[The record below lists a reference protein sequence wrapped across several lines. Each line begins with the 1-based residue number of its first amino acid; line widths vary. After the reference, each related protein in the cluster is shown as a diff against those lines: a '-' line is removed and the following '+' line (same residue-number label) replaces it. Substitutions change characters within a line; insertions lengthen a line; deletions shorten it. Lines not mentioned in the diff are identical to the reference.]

1 VIEFIEILGN
11 SIPALL
17 KLHELLLL
25 HMEDSF
31 RYIMLSEHQLK
42 LIPSDLMTG
51 WLKRPQSFPTMYWQ
65 GLAVVMLQTEAFEF
79 LNTEEARIFVQ

>member
-31 RYIMLSEHQLK
+31 RYIMLSECQLK

-51 WLKRPQSFPTMYWQ
+51 RLNGHKVSPPRTGRASQLLGCKQ
-65 GLAVVMLQTEAFEF
+65 GLLSF
-79 LNTEEARIFVQ
+79 